1 VARHHGSLTLSAPLA
16 GRHFLQIPGPTNV
29 PDRVLRAMDRAV
41 IDHRGPELPEV
52 TLEAVERLRRV
63 FKTENGRI
71 AMWAGSGSGAWEAAI
86 VNTLRPG
93 DKVLSFNNGLFAE
106 KFAEIARRFGV
117 VVDEVEMRWGDAVE
131 PDLVAAKLSD
141 HVAVL
146 LVHNETSTGVTADL
160 SGIRRAIDA
169 GGSDPLLLVD
179 TVSSLGSI
187 DFRFDEWRID
197 VALTGSQKGLMLPP
211 GMAFVCVSPRA
222 FERSAEVDTPRA
234 FYDWGP
240 VITALEAGYFP
251 ATPPTLELYGL
262 REALR
267 MLEEEGID
275 NVYARHARLAEGVR
289 RAVQAWDLALLCRD
303 IDRCSNSLTA
313 VAVDGLDADE
323 VLRVSQARLNL
334 SLGAGLGR
342 LKGKV
347 FRIGHLGALNEL
359 EVIATLGG
367 TELALSMAGSPL
379 RLGSGVSAAMEWFRQ

>member
-1 VARHHGSLTLSAPLA
+1 
-16 GRHFLQIPGPTNV
+16 
-29 PDRVLRAMDRAV
+29 MDRAV

-52 TLEAVERLRRV
+52 TLEAVERLKRV
-63 FKTENGRI
+63 FNTEAGSI

-93 DKVLSFNNGLFAE
+93 EQVLSFNNGLFAE
-106 KFAEIARRFGV
+106 KFADVARRFGV
-117 VVDEVEMRWGDAVE
+117 VVDEVDMRWGDAVAPE
-131 PDLVAAKLSD
+131 LVAARLAD

-146 LVHNETSTGVTADL
+146 VVHNETSTGVTTDL
-160 SGIRRAIDA
+160 AGIRRAIDA
-169 GGSDPLLLVD
+169 GGRDPLLLVD

-211 GMAFVCVSPRA
+211 GMAFVCVSPRGW
-222 FERSAEVDTPRA
+222 ERSAGVDTPRA
-234 FYDWGP
+234 FYDWRP
-240 VITALEAGYFP
+240 VIAAMETGYFP

-267 MLEEEGID
+267 MLEEEGLD

-289 RAVQAWDLALLCRD
+289 RAVQAWDLALLCGD
-303 IDRCSNSLTA
+303 ADRCSNSLTA
-313 VAVDGLDADE
+313 VVVDGVDPDE
-323 VLRVSQARLNL
+323 LLRLSEARLNL

-342 LKGKV
+342 LKKSV

-367 TELALSMAGSPL
+367 TELALSLAGHPVQ
-379 RLGSGVSAAMEWFRQ
+379 LGAGVSAAQTWFREQL